1 MWTNETLNIMNRRTF
16 LQTAGG
22 LAAASTLA
30 QPTVAQEAKTVQ
42 ITMEGGNFFI
52 DPVGLFVEPGESVTF
67 EIGAAAPHSSTA
79 YEDRIPSDADPW
91 DSGLLNEGEAFDHTF
106 EVEGTYDYF
115 CSAHASLGQVGRIVV
130 GSPDGPATEG
140 EIPNTPPRGQMPD
153 SQTIVEQGSV
163 AFPFTG
169 SSGGGGSDAGGG
181 SEGGSPPQVPD
192 SAKTLGIAATTTMV
206 SVLGLTYF
214 FMKYGG
220 DYPVE

>member
-1 MWTNETLNIMNRRTF
+1 MKRRTF

-42 ITMEGGNFFI
+42 ITMEGGDFFM
-52 DPVGLFVEPGESVTF
+52 DPVGLFVEPGETVTF

-91 DSGLLNEGEAFDHTF
+91 DSGLLDEGETFEHTF

-115 CSAHASLGQVGRIVV
+115 CSAHKSLGQVGRIVV
-130 GSPDGPATEG
+130 GSPGGPATQG
-140 EIPNTPPRGQMPD
+140 DIPNSPPSGQMPD

-169 SSGGGGSDAGGG
+169 SSGGGGGSGGG
-181 SEGGSPPQVPD
+181 DGGGGGGRPAPEVPD
-192 SAKTLGIAATTTMV
+192 SAKMLGIATATAMV

-214 FMKYGG
+214 FLKYGG
-220 DYPVE
+220 DYGPE